1 MKEKQNVLRPFY
13 KEVARIPLL
22 TPEEEIALFKKYKEY
37 DDENARKKIIEAN
50 LRLVISIA
58 NEFRGSKVPL
68 EDLIQEG
75 ILGLMKAVEKFD
87 IKRGCKFS
95 SYAHFWIRAMI
106 QRAAC
111 EDLVVHLPA
120 NITDDIKRLEKIER
134 IEKATIGTVRE
145 LTLEKGLSLGI
156 KIKRLKRI
164 EYAREIKIIQDQ
176 NEDKDGKEWSI
187 IENLSADEISPLDA
201 VLQAEFVWFKKAK
214 TVLTEQEQKILE
226 LRIQYEKTLCEIG
239 KKFGLSRERIR
250 QIEKSAIKKLR
261 ALAEGREL
269 TSRRGRRKKEVNAAV

>member
-68 EDLIQEG
+68 EDLVQEG
-75 ILGLMKAVEKFD
+75 ILGLMRAVEKFD

-95 SYAHFWIRAMI
+95 SYAHIWIREMI
-106 QRAAC
+106 RRAAC

-120 NITDDIKRLEKIER
+120 NITEGIKRLEKIER
-134 IEKATIGTVRE
+134 IEKATVGTVQE
-145 LTLEKGLSLGI
+145 LTPEKGLSLGI

-239 KKFGLSRERIR
+239 KRFGLSRERIR

-261 ALAEGREL
+261 ALVEGREL
-269 TSRRGRRKKEVNAAV
+269 TSRRGRRKKEVNTAV